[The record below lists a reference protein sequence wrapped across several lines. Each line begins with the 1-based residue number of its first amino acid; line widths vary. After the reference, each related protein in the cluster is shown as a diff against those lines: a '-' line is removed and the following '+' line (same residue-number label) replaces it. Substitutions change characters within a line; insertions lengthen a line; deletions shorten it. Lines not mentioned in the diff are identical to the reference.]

1 MYFEQIKE
9 IKEILDKKSLIF
21 TLLKILTTIA
31 NILFLEETLNT
42 RLYLQIIQVFLKFL
56 NFLTSEVLRHSASHV
71 AIRM

>member
-21 TLLKILTTIA
+21 TLFKILTNIA
-31 NILFLEETLNT
+31 NILFLEETLDT
-42 RLYLQIIQVFLKFL
+42 RLYLQIIEVFLKFL
-56 NFLTSEVLRHSASHV
+56 NFLTSEVLSHSASHV